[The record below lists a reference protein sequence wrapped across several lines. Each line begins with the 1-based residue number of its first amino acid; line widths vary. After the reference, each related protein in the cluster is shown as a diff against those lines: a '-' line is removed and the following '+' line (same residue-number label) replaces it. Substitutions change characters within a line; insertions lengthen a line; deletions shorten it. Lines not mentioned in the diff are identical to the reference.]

1 MCFFNVF
8 VTDLYLYFITAR
20 FFCLFLNP
28 PCAAAFQVFVSYI
41 YGELKIFI
49 GTVVLGLEYFN
60 LNSVQFRGLYPIRPL

>member
-1 MCFFNVF
+1 M
-8 VTDLYLYFITAR
+8 YLLLIYIFILLQLE

-28 PCAAAFQVFVSYI
+28 PPFAAAFQVFVSYI

-60 LNSVQFRGLYPIRPL
+60 LKSIQFRGLYPIRPL